1 VIRLGVLASGG
12 GTNLQA
18 ILDACAGRRISA
30 EVAVVVSNVPGAGAL
45 ERARKAGVATEVVP
59 SKGVADREA
68 YDLGLVQVLRSHR
81 VDLVCLAGY
90 MRIVTPAFL
99 RAFAATPESR
109 GCPRVVNVHPGL
121 LPSFPGLHAQ
131 RQCLEYGARF
141 AGCSVH
147 FVDEGTDTGPV
158 VVQAVVPV
166 LPGDTEE
173 TLAKRILEQEHRIY
187 PQAIQWFAE
196 GRLSVEGRKVLLRGA
211 GEPPSVP
218 VTNPPVE
225 LGGGEPPRAGAAPG
239 SAPLRPDPS

>member
-18 ILDACAGRRISA
+18 ILDACAARRVSA

-45 ERARKAGVATEVVP
+45 ERAREANVATEALP
-59 SKGVADREA
+59 SKGVADRDA
-68 YDLGLVQVLRSHR
+68 YDGRLVEALRAHR

-99 RAFAATPESR
+99 RAFGPTPATR

-131 RQCLEYGARF
+131 RQCVEYGARF
-141 AGCSVH
+141 AGCTVH

-158 VVQAVVPV
+158 IVQAVVPV
-166 LPGDTEE
+166 LPGDSEE
-173 TLAKRILEQEHRIY
+173 ALARRILEQEHRLY

-196 GRLSVEGRKVLLRGA
+196 GRLSVEGRRVTVEGA
-211 GEPPSVP
+211 RPAAPAP
-218 VTNPPVE
+218 VTNPQLE
-225 LGGGEPPRAGAAPG
+225 IG
-239 SAPLRPDPS
+239 

>member
-18 ILDACAGRRISA
+18 ILDACAARRIAA
-30 EVAVVVSNVPGAGAL
+30 EVAVVISNVPGAGAL
-45 ERARKAGVATEVVP
+45 ERARKAGVPAEVVP
-59 SKGVADREA
+59 SKGATDRQE
-68 YDLGLVQVLRSHR
+68 YDLRLVEALRARR

-99 RAFAATPESR
+99 RAFGPTPESR
-109 GCPRVVNVHPGL
+109 GCPRIVNVHPGL

-131 RQCLEYGARF
+131 RQCVEYGARF
-141 AGCSVH
+141 AGCTVH

-158 VVQAVVPV
+158 IVQAIVQV

-173 TLAKRILEQEHRIY
+173 ALAKRILAQEHVIY

-196 GRLSVEGRKVLLRGA
+196 GRLSVEGRKVTVRGA
-211 GEPPSVP
+211 SPAALPPT
-218 VTNPPVE
+218 TNPKVE
-225 LGGGEPPRAGAAPG
+225 LP
-239 SAPLRPDPS
+239 

>member
-18 ILDACAGRRISA
+18 ILDACAARRIAA
-30 EVAVVVSNVPGAGAL
+30 EVAVVISNVPGAGAL
-45 ERARKAGVATEVVP
+45 ERARKAGVATEVLP
-59 SKGVADREA
+59 SKGVSDREA
-68 YDLGLVQVLRSHR
+68 YDLRLVETLRAHR

-99 RAFAATPESR
+99 RAFGPTPATR

-147 FVDEGTDTGPV
+147 FVDEGTDTGPII
-158 VVQAVVPV
+158 VQAIVPV
-166 LPGDTEE
+166 LPADTEE
-173 TLAKRILEQEHRIY
+173 ALARRILEQEHRLY
-187 PQAIQWFAE
+187 PQAIHWFAE
-196 GRLSVEGRKVLLRGA
+196 GRLSVEGRRVTVSGA
-211 GEPPSVP
+211 ATPSAAAA
-218 VTNPPVE
+218 TNPPVE
-225 LGGGEPPRAGAAPG
+225 LG
-239 SAPLRPDPS
+239 